1 MPDVKA
7 VVEAGKATAAAPL
20 GPALGPLGVNIGL
33 IVAEI
38 NEKTAPFKGMKIPV
52 VIHIDSKTKH
62 FEVKVGSP
70 SASALILAEA
80 KAEKG
85 AANPKTEVKG
95 NLSMDQVRKV
105 AEMKIGSLNST
116 SVKKAAREIIGTCGA
131 MGITVEGKSAK
142 EAQKEF
148 ATGKYDTVFA

>member
-20 GPALGPLGVNIGL
+20 GPALGPLGVNIGA

-38 NEKTAPFKGMKIPV
+38 NEKTASYKGMKIPV
-52 VIHIDSKTKH
+52 VISIDSKTKK

-70 SASALILAEA
+70 SASALILAES

-95 NLSMDQVRKV
+95 NLSMEQVKKI
-105 AEMKIGSLNST
+105 AEMKIVNLNST
-116 SVKKAAREIIGTCGA
+116 ALKKAAREIIGTCNA
-131 MGITVEGKSAK
+131 MGITVEGKPAK
-142 EAQKEF
+142 EVQKEF
-148 ATGKYDTVFA
+148 AAGKYDSVFA